1 MRVGIGGE
9 HVEVP
14 DDLGRALLA
23 GLRGE
28 RLVEPPQAAGFEELV
43 ALVARLSGLVQ
54 HLTVVKEVAMARA
67 DAAGAYSNRRALGMA
82 AAMSASQLGRV
93 LEGHGLPKDRRAGG
107 VDLVVAFR
115 TADDGV
121 LHLAGEEDVEALPSF
136 ILPADTAHPDT
147 AHPDTAHPDTA
158 PQEDSGE
165 FAGRELTFYYRPQVP
180 IAQAGL
186 GRSAGYTLRDA
197 DRNLVGCVTEDVFD
211 ALFGDPRLDPTRP
224 NGR

>member
-1 MRVGIGGE
+1 MRIGIGGE
-9 HVEVP
+9 QVEVP

-28 RLVEPPQAAGFEELV
+28 RLVEPPQASGFEDLV
-43 ALVARLSGLVQ
+43 ALVARISRLAQ
-54 HLTVVKEVAMARA
+54 HLTVVKELAMSRA

-82 AAMSASQLGRV
+82 AAMAASQLGRV
-93 LEGHGLPKDRRAGG
+93 LEGHGLPRDRRAGG
-107 VDLVVAFR
+107 VDLIVAFR
-115 TADDGV
+115 TTDDGV
-121 LHLAGEEDVEALPSF
+121 LHLAADPDVEGLPSF
-136 ILPADTAHPDT
+136 TLPADSP
-147 AHPDTAHPDTA
+147 
-158 PQEDSGE
+158 PQEAPGE

-186 GRSAGYTLRDA
+186 GRAAGYTLRDA
-197 DRNLVGCVTEDVFD
+197 DRNLVGCVTEQVFD

>member
-1 MRVGIGGE
+1 MRIDIGGE

-14 DDLGRALLA
+14 DDLARALLT

-28 RLVEPPQAAGFEELV
+28 RLVEPPQTSDFEDLV
-43 ALVARLSGLVQ
+43 ALVASLSRLTQ
-54 HLTVVKEVAMARA
+54 HLSVVKELAIARA
-67 DAAGAYSNRRALGMA
+67 DAAGAYSNRRALALA

-115 TADDGV
+115 TTDDKV
-121 LHLAGEEDVEALPSF
+121 LHLAAEKDVEGLPSF
-136 ILPADTAHPDT
+136 TLPADP
-147 AHPDTAHPDTA
+147 A
-158 PQEDSGE
+158 PQESGR
-165 FAGRELTFYYRPQVP
+165 FTSRELTFYYRPQVP
-180 IAQAGL
+180 IAAAGL

-197 DRNLVGCVTEDVFD
+197 DRNLIGCVTEGVFD